1 MNKHVEK
8 EYKMLV
14 SKEQF
19 DKLCSLYEN
28 LNFITQTNTYYDT
41 VNGDIQ
47 KKKGAMRIRERNG
60 RFLFTLKMRQENLD
74 GLCECECEVSENS
87 VHALQSEEIVQL
99 LHEYQIEAA
108 IIPLTT
114 LVTKRAVVETENA
127 ELCFDISTY
136 GSHTDYEIEYEYKQ
150 PHDGLSVWPGLRCG
164 AGAHRAGV
172 PGGAACPRRPHHAG
186 GQYLQHGHRRAS
198 GLLGCLCP
206 VQKGAC
212 EP

>member
-74 GLCECECEVSENS
+74 GLCECECEVC
-87 VHALQSEEIVQL
+87 
-99 LHEYQIEAA
+99 YQ
-108 IIPLTT
+108 
-114 LVTKRAVVETENA
+114 K
-127 ELCFDISTY
+127 
-136 GSHTDYEIEYEYKQ
+136 
-150 PHDGLSVWPGLRCG
+150 
-164 AGAHRAGV
+164 
-172 PGGAACPRRPHHAG
+172 
-186 GQYLQHGHRRAS
+186 
-198 GLLGCLCP
+198 
-206 VQKGAC
+206 
-212 EP
+212 

>member
-14 SKEQF
+14 NKEQF

-60 RFLFTLKMRQENLD
+60 RFLFTLKMRQENL
-74 GLCECECEVSENS
+74 ENS
-87 VHALQSEEIVQL
+87 IHALQSEEIVQL

-136 GSHTDYEIEYEYKQ
+136 GNHTDYEIEYEYKQ
-150 PHDGLSVWPGLRCG
+150 PHDGLSVFQKLLSHVQLVYEKNCTSKIQ
-164 AGAHRAGV
+164 RA
-172 PGGAACPRRPHHAG
+172 
-186 GQYLQHGHRRAS
+186 LQA
-198 GLLGCLCP
+198 
-206 VQKGAC
+206 V
-212 EP
+212 EE

>member
-41 VNGDIQ
+41 VNRDIQ
-47 KKKGAMRIRERNG
+47 KQKGALRIRERNG

-87 VHALQSEEIVQL
+87 VHALRSKEIIQL
-99 LHEYQIEAA
+99 LQEYHIEAD

-136 GSHTDYEIEYEYKQ
+136 GSHTDYEIEYEYKR
-150 PHDGLSVWPGLRCG
+150 PHDGLSVFQKLLDQVQLVYVKNCTSKIQ
-164 AGAHRAGV
+164 RA
-172 PGGAACPRRPHHAG
+172 
-186 GQYLQHGHRRAS
+186 LQA
-198 GLLGCLCP
+198 
-206 VQKGAC
+206 V
-212 EP
+212 EE

>member
-19 DKLCSLYEN
+19 DKLCGLYEN

-74 GLCECECEVSENS
+74 GLCSVSVKYLKTVFMLCNQRKLFS
-87 VHALQSEEIVQL
+87 YCMSIKLKLQSF
-99 LHEYQIEAA
+99 
-108 IIPLTT
+108 
-114 LVTKRAVVETENA
+114 R
-127 ELCFDISTY
+127 
-136 GSHTDYEIEYEYKQ
+136 
-150 PHDGLSVWPGLRCG
+150 
-164 AGAHRAGV
+164 
-172 PGGAACPRRPHHAG
+172 
-186 GQYLQHGHRRAS
+186 
-198 GLLGCLCP
+198 
-206 VQKGAC
+206 
-212 EP
+212 

>member
-14 SKEQF
+14 NKEQF

-87 VHALQSEEIVQL
+87 IHALQSEEIVQL

-136 GSHTDYEIEYEYKQ
+136 GNHTDYEIEYEWTKA
-150 PHDGLSVWPGLRCG
+150 HDGLTQFNQILAPIHLSYEKNCDSKIK
-164 AGAHRAGV
+164 RAMD
-172 PGGAACPRRPHHAG
+172 A
-186 GQYLQHGHRRAS
+186 
-198 GLLGCLCP
+198 LC
-206 VQKGAC
+206 KD
-212 EP
+212 

>member
-14 SKEQF
+14 NKEQF

-87 VHALQSEEIVQL
+87 IHALQSEEIVQL
-99 LHEYQIEAA
+99 LHE
-108 IIPLTT
+108 
-114 LVTKRAVVETENA
+114 
-127 ELCFDISTY
+127 
-136 GSHTDYEIEYEYKQ
+136 YEIEYEYKQ
-150 PHDGLSVWPGLRCG
+150 PHDGLSVFQKLLSHVQLVYEKNCTSKIQ
-164 AGAHRAGV
+164 RA
-172 PGGAACPRRPHHAG
+172 
-186 GQYLQHGHRRAS
+186 LQA
-198 GLLGCLCP
+198 
-206 VQKGAC
+206 V
-212 EP
+212 EE